1 MNCTLPND
9 ALASAKSESAAD
21 TISCRLCDGRAANF
35 FVLPLIGKHRVRFY
49 VCDDCGSLQTESP
62 YWLDEAYSNSNL
74 AALDTGAAQ
83 RNLNNMAAVHAW
95 VHLSGM
101 QTVVDVG
108 GGDGLLCRLLRDYGV
123 DARPE
128 DRYAS
133 NTYAQGFED
142 DPRRSPILYTAF
154 EVLEHYA
161 NPKADLEMLFGS
173 RPDSILL
180 TTALYEGQG
189 PDWWYLTPDS
199 GQHVFFYTRR
209 ALEIVAERFG
219 YSVDFMGSYTVFVKD
234 RRLGAATMA
243 MARLAMSLVG
253 VRLLR
258 SLMMLL
264 PARGAIRDF
273 ERIADRRLT

>member
-1 MNCTLPND
+1 MSN
-9 ALASAKSESAAD
+9 ASPIRGSASPGTSAVE
-21 TISCRLCDGRAANF
+21 TIPCRLCEGTARLAFA
-35 FVLPLIGKHRVRFY
+35 LSLIGKHQVRFY
-49 VCDDCGSLQTESP
+49 TCGHCGSLQTELP

-74 AALDTGAAQ
+74 AVLDTGAAQ
-83 RNLNNMAAVHAW
+83 RNLNNLAAVYAW
-95 VHLSGM
+95 SRLTGVK
-101 QTVVDVG
+101 TVVDVG

-133 NTYAQGFED
+133 NTYAQGFEGD
-142 DPRRSPILYTAF
+142 LRTAPVLYTGF

-161 NPKADLEMLFGS
+161 SPQRDLEMLFGS
-173 RPDSILL
+173 RPDYVVI
-180 TTALYEGQG
+180 TTALYRGQAS
-189 PDWWYLTPDS
+189 DWWYLTPDS

-219 YSVDFMGSYTVFVKD
+219 YNIEFIGNYTVFVKGP
-234 RRLGAATMA
+234 RLNAFKMA
-243 MARLAMSLVG
+243 LARLAMGNIG

-258 SLMMLL
+258 SLIMLL

-273 ERIADRRLT
+273 ERVDARSMS